1 MRFRWSRGAARA
13 IGAVAI
19 AAGLAACRKSEAPAP
34 AAAPPS
40 GPAAA
45 SSPAPFAAPYGGAPT
60 IRDTA
65 EKGRPP
71 FSGFHA
77 SRGIA
82 VDDRGR
88 VWIADFEHAGIAVYD
103 ADGGYLGG
111 WGGRGDGPY
120 QLKDPCALA
129 IHGDDL
135 YVADTW
141 NGRVLHFSLTG
152 AALGK
157 APGDFYGPRGVAVAP
172 DGRVWIADT
181 GNDRAVVCEKDLSAP
196 RYFGKKG
203 SGAAELD
210 SPVGIAVGP
219 SGRVYVADSVNKR
232 VQVLDGQG
240 KFESSFAVAGWGPNT
255 EPSLA
260 VDEEEN
266 LYATDPAGPAVLQI
280 SKGGKVLKRW
290 TADDA
295 GKKFARP
302 TGLAIDRKGHRLLVL
317 NTDNDTIAV
326 LKISR

>member
-1 MRFRWSRGAARA
+1 MRFRRNRGAARV
-13 IGAVAI
+13 IGALGI
-19 AAGLAACRKSEAPAP
+19 AAGLAACRKAETPAPAP
-34 AAAPPS
+34 ANPPA
-40 GPAAA
+40 AAA
-45 SSPAPFAAPYGGAPT
+45 SSPGALAAPGGGPPS

-82 VDDRGR
+82 LDGRGR
-88 VWIADFEHAGIAVYD
+88 VWIADFGHAAIAVYD

-111 WGGRGDGPY
+111 WGGRGDGTY

-129 IHGDDL
+129 IRGDDL

-141 NGRVLHFSLTG
+141 NGRVLRFSLEG

-196 RYFGKKG
+196 KYFGKKG

-210 SPVGIAVGP
+210 SPVGIAAGP
-219 SGRVYVADSVNKR
+219 SGKVYVADSVNR
-232 VQVLDGQG
+232 RIQVLDASGR
-240 KFESSFAVAGWGPNT
+240 FEAAFPIPGWGPNT

-260 VDEEEN
+260 VDDDET
-266 LYATDPAGPAVLQI
+266 LFATDPAGPAVLQI
-280 SKGGKVLKRW
+280 GKGGKVVKSW

-295 GKKFARP
+295 GKPFARP
-302 TGLAIDRKGHRLLVL
+302 TGIAIDRKERRLLVL
-317 NTDNDTIAV
+317 NTDNDTIAT
-326 LKISR
+326 LKLSR

>member
-1 MRFRWSRGAARA
+1 MQILSTRGLARA
-13 IGAVAI
+13 MGAVGL
-19 AAGLAACRKSEAPAP
+19 AAGLTACRKAEAPAP

-40 GPAAA
+40 SASAAA
-45 SSPAPFAAPYGGAPT
+45 SPAPFSSAPGAPS

-82 VDDRGR
+82 IDDRGR
-88 VWIADFEHAGIAVYD
+88 VWIADFEHAAIAVYD

-111 WGGRGDGPY
+111 WGGKGDGPY

-129 IHGDDL
+129 IRGDDL

-141 NGRVLHFSLTG
+141 NGRVLHFSLAG
-152 AALGK
+152 ASLGK

-172 DGRVWIADT
+172 DGRVWISDT
-181 GNDRAVVCEKDLSAP
+181 GNERVVVCEKDLSSP
-196 RYFGKKG
+196 KTFGKKG
-203 SGAAELD
+203 SGAAEVD

-219 SGRVYVADSVNKR
+219 SGKVYVADSVNKR
-232 VQVLDGQG
+232 VQILDAHG
-240 KFESSFAVAGWGPNT
+240 KFESSFPVSGWGPNT

-260 VDEEEN
+260 VDDDEN
-266 LYATDPAGPAVLQI
+266 LYASDPMGPAVLEFA
-280 SKGGKVLKRW
+280 KGGKLAHRW

-295 GKKFARP
+295 GKPFARP
-302 TGLAIDRKGHRLLVL
+302 TGIAVDRKGRRLLVL

-326 LKISR
+326 LKLSR